1 MTLAAFIE
9 VARSVGIGAAA
20 VLVTWLGVKQTGR
33 KQKTDTAQQM
43 FDQLQEE
50 RDAARESHAADMARM
65 ENRLQRAED
74 AAEKADQKAE
84 KLAEDMRA
92 SHKRELLRDDFIQD
106 LRNHIRLGLGPPP
119 PDWPE
124 ELRRG

>member
-1 MTLAAFIE
+1 MDAAIE
-9 VARSVGIGAAA
+9 VVRGVGIGGATI
-20 VLVTWLGVKQTGR
+20 LVTWLGVKQTGR

-50 RDAARESHAADMARM
+50 RNTAREAHAADIERM
-65 ENRLQRAED
+65 EKRLERAE
-74 AAEKADQKAE
+74 EKAAKADEKAE

-92 SHKRELLRDDFIQD
+92 AHRRELLRDDFIQE